1 MFSISKEKDNYFLLQ
16 NRKKILTPNKN
27 YLLVKKKDHA
37 IELIKELKGKK
48 DFKDQFS
55 LLSLTFFSCD
65 LLKDDKLEIQ
75 KKILVMLDYDN
86 ILYRC
91 ADNDPL
97 NKVMDKKFN
106 DLIEFFSNR
115 FKTNFRLLESLILKQ
130 KNLDKISLLNFLKT
144 KNNFYLTAFLK
155 LSLLTKSV
163 ILSFFFLERK
173 ISSRKLFEL
182 SNVESIF
189 QQKKWGVVNEQK
201 IVDKDY
207 LKSIKNI
214 SIFFKKSM

>member
-1 MFSISKEKDNYFLLQ
+1 M
-16 NRKKILTPNKN
+16 
-27 YLLVKKKDHA
+27 
-37 IELIKELKGKK
+37 IKELKGKT

-65 LLKDDKLEIQ
+65 LLKGDKLEIQ

-115 FKTNFRLLESLILKQ
+115 FQINFRLLESLILKQ

>member
-1 MFSISKEKDNYFLLQ
+1 
-16 NRKKILTPNKN
+16 
-27 YLLVKKKDHA
+27 
-37 IELIKELKGKK
+37 
-48 DFKDQFS
+48 
-55 LLSLTFFSCD
+55 
-65 LLKDDKLEIQ
+65 
-75 KKILVMLDYDN
+75 MLDYYN